1 MSRQQQIL
9 AEIGIRPLWQ
19 LRSAA
24 DAAIPVEAAP
34 INPAPVEIPPAE
46 TLAVP
51 EVVAARLPTPTA
63 AIEPASISS
72 PTASADTVE
81 PISSPAIANWEDL
94 HTQVAA
100 CQQCQLSRT
109 RSNTVVGR
117 GNRQARLLIIGEAP
131 GEQEDLQGLPFVGKA
146 GQLLENM
153 LAAAGFDSARDVY
166 ICNLLKCRPPG
177 NRNPAQDEIVK
188 CQRFLQWQ
196 IEAVNPELIVAVG
209 RFAAQ
214 SLLQNQATL
223 GSLRG
228 KQHHYGNYPVLV
240 SFHPAYLLR
249 SPGEK
254 AKAWQDWCR
263 VRQLLQK

>member
-19 LRSAA
+19 LRSTAQVA
-24 DAAIPVEAAP
+24 STAEHALVTEAG
-34 INPAPVEIPPAE
+34 
-46 TLAVP
+46 TLSSNIDAVP
-51 EVVAARLPTPTA
+51 AVTVAAAASTPVAVTAQAAVPVPPPNLPTPIT
-63 AIEPASISS
+63 
-72 PTASADTVE
+72 D
-81 PISSPAIANWEDL
+81 WEDL
-94 HTQVAA
+94 HAQVAA
-100 CQQCQLSRT
+100 CQQCQLAKT

-117 GNRQARLLIIGEAP
+117 GNREARVLIIGEAP
-131 GEQEDLQGLPFVGKA
+131 GEQEDQQGLPFVGKA

-153 LAAAGFDSARDVY
+153 LSAAGFDSTRDVY

-188 CQRFLQWQ
+188 CQHFLQWQ
-196 IEAVNPELIVAVG
+196 IEAVKPELIVAVG

-214 SLLQNQATL
+214 SLLQNQASL
-223 GSLRG
+223 GSMRG
-228 KQHHYGNYPVLV
+228 KPHRYGDYPVLV

>member
-19 LRSAA
+19 LRNP
-24 DAAIPVEAAP
+24 AIVEALVEEAAAQ
-34 INPAPVEIPPAE
+34 PAPAQAASLEQPAP
-46 TLAVP
+46 TP
-51 EVVAARLPTPTA
+51 AAMPAPTA
-63 AIEPASISS
+63 ADVHPQETSQPAPPAVINIS
-72 PTASADTVE
+72 D
-81 PISSPAIANWEDL
+81 WDDL
-94 HTQVAA
+94 HAQVAA
-100 CQQCQLSRT
+100 CQQCQLART

-146 GQLLENM
+146 GHLLENM

-196 IEAVNPELIVAVG
+196 IESVDPELIVAVG

-214 SLLQNQATL
+214 SLLQSTASL
-223 GSLRG
+223 GNLRG
-228 KQHHYGNYPVLV
+228 KQHQYGRYPVLV